1 MIPMRIIVA
10 PIVMDYT
17 GDGGLPDRLRSS
29 DRIERFSIAATTTP
43 DAVAGILARH
53 RAARAAGGSMVH
65 RLGTLDHR
73 PLERSAAADGVYE
86 ALREAIVARRL
97 LPGDRL
103 AEEQLAKQFG
113 VSRTPVREA
122 LLRLEAE
129 QFATRVARRGLVVR
143 PIPEREVLEVYA
155 VRAALDGLAATLAAE
170 QATPPDLARLRWIS
184 EQIREAASTS
194 DYSRMAEL
202 NIELHE
208 ALCDA
213 AHNGML
219 LHFMRQIHDWV
230 RRFGESDTTFARPGR
245 AAVATD
251 EHDGIIEAIA
261 AGDAERAGILARV
274 HMNGA
279 REARIAMLRERV
291 QPEG

>member
-1 MIPMRIIVA
+1 M
-10 PIVMDYT
+10 
-17 GDGGLPDRLRSS
+17 
-29 DRIERFSIAATTTP
+29 
-43 DAVAGILARH
+43 
-53 RAARAAGGSMVH
+53 
-65 RLGTLDHR
+65 LDSR

-86 ALREAIVARRL
+86 ALRAAIVAKRL

-155 VRAALDGLAATLAAE
+155 VRAALDGLAASLAAG
-170 QATPPDLARLRWIS
+170 QATPPDKARLRWIS
-184 EQIREAASTS
+184 DQISEAGARS
-194 DYSRMAEL
+194 DFGKMAEL
-202 NIELHE
+202 NIDLHE
-208 ALCDA
+208 ALCEA

-230 RRFGESDTTFARPGR
+230 RRFGEADTTFSRPGR
-245 AAVATD
+245 AA
-251 EHDGIIEAIA
+251 EAIA
-261 AGDAERAGILARV
+261 EHEEIIGAIEGGDADRAGSLARS
-274 HMNGA
+274 HMNRA
-279 REARIAMLRERV
+279 REARIAMLRERS

>member
-1 MIPMRIIVA
+1 LVYSADIAEP
-10 PIVMDYT
+10 
-17 GDGGLPDRLRSS
+17 GDNEGSVVQRLN
-29 DRIERFSIAATTTP
+29 
-43 DAVAGILARH
+43 
-53 RAARAAGGSMVH
+53 
-65 RLGTLDHR
+65 RLDSR

-86 ALREAIVARRL
+86 ALREAIVDRRL

-155 VRAALDGLAATLAAE
+155 VRAALDGLAASLAAE
-170 QATPPDLARLRWIS
+170 QATPPDRARLRWIN
-184 EQIREAASTS
+184 EQIREAADRS
-194 DYSRMAEL
+194 DFARMAEL

-219 LHFMRQIHDWV
+219 LLFMRQIHDWV
-230 RRFGESDTTFARPGR
+230 RRFGEADTTFSRPGR
-245 AAVATD
+245 AAEANA
-251 EHDGIIEAIA
+251 EHDDIIGAIE
-261 AGDAERAGILARV
+261 AGDADRAGRLARE
-274 HMNGA
+274 HMNRA
-279 REARIAMLRERV
+279 REARIAMLRERS
-291 QPEG
+291 QPDA

>member
-1 MIPMRIIVA
+1 
-10 PIVMDYT
+10 
-17 GDGGLPDRLRSS
+17 
-29 DRIERFSIAATTTP
+29 
-43 DAVAGILARH
+43 
-53 RAARAAGGSMVH
+53 MVH

-194 DYSRMAEL
+194 DYARMAEL

-230 RRFGESDTTFARPGR
+230 RRFGESDTTFSRPGR

-261 AGDAERAGILARV
+261 AGDAERAGGLARE

-291 QPEG
+291 EPEG

>member
-1 MIPMRIIVA
+1 V
-10 PIVMDYT
+10 VQ
-17 GDGGLPDRLRSS
+17 RLSK
-29 DRIERFSIAATTTP
+29 
-43 DAVAGILARH
+43 
-53 RAARAAGGSMVH
+53 
-65 RLGTLDHR
+65 LDSR

-86 ALREAIVARRL
+86 ALREAIVGKRL

-155 VRAALDGLAATLAAE
+155 VRAALDGLAASLAAE
-170 QATPPDLARLRWIS
+170 QATPPDRARLRWINQ
-184 EQIREAASTS
+184 QIADAAGRS
-194 DYSRMAEL
+194 DFPRMAEL

-219 LHFMRQIHDWV
+219 LLFTRQIHDWV
-230 RRFGESDTTFARPGR
+230 RRFGEADTTFSRPGR
-245 AAVATD
+245 AAEATA
-251 EHDGIIEAIA
+251 EHEQIIDAIE
-261 AGDAERAGILARV
+261 AGDAERAGALARE
-274 HMNGA
+274 HMNRA
-279 REARIAMLRERV
+279 REARIAMLRERS
-291 QPEG
+291 QTEE

>member
-1 MIPMRIIVA
+1 MVQRLSML
-10 PIVMDYT
+10 
-17 GDGGLPDRLRSS
+17 DGR
-29 DRIERFSIAATTTP
+29 A
-43 DAVAGILARH
+43 LA
-53 RAARAAGGSMVH
+53 
-65 RLGTLDHR
+65 
-73 PLERSAAADGVYE
+73 RSAAADGVYE
-86 ALREAIVARRL
+86 ALREAIVGKRL

-155 VRAALDGLAATLAAE
+155 VRAALDGLAASLAAE
-170 QATPPDLARLRWIS
+170 QATPPDRARLRWIS
-184 EQIREAASTS
+184 EQIREAGDRS
-194 DYSRMAEL
+194 DYARMAEL

-219 LHFMRQIHDWV
+219 LLFTRQIHDWV
-230 RRFGESDTTFARPGR
+230 RRFGEADTTFSRPGR
-245 AAVATD
+245 AA
-251 EHDGIIEAIA
+251 EAIA
-261 AGDAERAGILARV
+261 EHEEIISAIEAGDSERAGSLARS
-274 HMNGA
+274 HMNRA
-279 REARIAMLRERV
+279 REARIAMLRERS

>member
-1 MIPMRIIVA
+1 MMPPEDSV
-10 PIVMDYT
+10 VQ
-17 GDGGLPDRLRSS
+17 RL
-29 DRIERFSIAATTTP
+29 
-43 DAVAGILARH
+43 
-53 RAARAAGGSMVH
+53 SM
-65 RLGTLDHR
+65 LDHR

-86 ALREAIVARRL
+86 ALREAIVAKRL

-103 AEEQLAKQFG
+103 AEEQLARQFG

-143 PIPEREVLEVYA
+143 PIPESEVLEVYA
-155 VRAALDGLAATLAAE
+155 VRAALDGLAASLAAE
-170 QATPPDLARLRWIS
+170 QATPPDRARLRWIS
-184 EQIREAASTS
+184 DQIREAGDRA
-194 DYSRMAEL
+194 DYVRMAEL

-219 LHFMRQIHDWV
+219 LLFMRQIHDWV
-230 RRFGESDTTFARPGR
+230 RRFGEADTTFSRPGR
-245 AAVATD
+245 AA
-251 EHDGIIEAIA
+251 EAIA
-261 AGDAERAGILARV
+261 EHDEVISAIEAGHAELAGNLARQ
-274 HMNGA
+274 HMNRA
-279 REARIAMLRERV
+279 REARIAMLRERA

>member
-1 MIPMRIIVA
+1 LVYSVDIAEPGENEGSV
-10 PIVMDYT
+10 VQ
-17 GDGGLPDRLRSS
+17 RLS
-29 DRIERFSIAATTTP
+29 
-43 DAVAGILARH
+43 
-53 RAARAAGGSMVH
+53 
-65 RLGTLDHR
+65 RLDSR

-86 ALREAIVARRL
+86 ALREAIVAKRL

-129 QFATRVARRGLVVR
+129 QFAARVARRGLVVR

-155 VRAALDGLAATLAAE
+155 VRAALDGLAASLAAE
-170 QATPPDLARLRWIS
+170 QATPPDRARLRWIN
-184 EQIREAASTS
+184 EQIREAAGRS
-194 DYSRMAEL
+194 DFARMAEL

-219 LHFMRQIHDWV
+219 LLFMRQIHDWV
-230 RRFGESDTTFARPGR
+230 RRFGEADTTFSRPGR
-245 AAVATD
+245 AAEANA
-251 EHDGIIEAIA
+251 EHDDIIGAIE
-261 AGDAERAGILARV
+261 AGDADRAGRLARE
-274 HMNGA
+274 HMNRA
-279 REARIAMLRERV
+279 REARIAMLRERS
-291 QPEG
+291 QPDA